1 MAEASEPILFDVG
14 DMEHR
19 IEEIFKKFDKD
30 GSGLLDGLEL
40 RNVFRSL
47 SSTFTVKQISYYC
60 KWLNAAGD
68 GDGQISSKEFM
79 QWLREGSAPAKEVAN
94 VLIHET
100 GGSINNRI
108 RELFQRF
115 DKDGGGYLDT
125 HELSRVFRTL
135 SPTFTIEDIDELC
148 TELDTGGD
156 QRVSRHEF
164 IAWVKKGSDRA
175 KIVMRAILTQTGE
188 EREAKIREAFAKY
201 DPTGDG
207 MLSIDEVQR
216 ALNALGSFSP
226 DEVRRVCADLDKSK
240 DGEISFAEFSAWI
253 HDGSGEREIMK
264 AKAVLAPSD
273 NDGLEAVFYNFCGAG
288 KADMDGKGF
297 LKLCEDCSLLSRK
310 FTSTAA
316 DLIFSDTKVK
326 RKGKR
331 VIDFLEFE
339 IALELVANRKGLP
352 KQEIRNLVVLQGKP
366 KSREKSARL
375 SLVNNESK
383 TAAVQTK
390 SGNVSVKEAK
400 TRNRRPRQDVDLTTM
415 WKLFGLGTDAGK
427 ALRTIYAPRK
437 QRIRPW
443 SERAGTPERLRP
455 APHDG
460 RKPRAHV
467 IPKDDFL
474 DICVQVVQEPE
485 HQQNCHRLLEASHPA
500 GIPGQM
506 Q

>member
-1 MAEASEPILFDVG
+1 MAEASEPVLFDVS
-14 DMEHR
+14 DMEQR

-40 RNVFRSL
+40 RDVFRSL
-47 SSTFTVKQISYYC
+47 SSTFTAKQISFYC

-115 DKDGGGYLDT
+115 DKDGGGYLDAQ
-125 HELSRVFRTL
+125 ELSRVFRTL

-164 IAWVKKGSDRA
+164 ITWVKKGSERA
-175 KIVMRAILTQTGE
+175 KIVMRAILRQTGE
-188 EREAKIREAFAKY
+188 EREAKIKDAFSKY

-207 MLSIDEVQR
+207 MLSIDEVVR

-226 DEVRRVCADLDKSK
+226 EEVRRVCLDLDKSK
-240 DGEISFAEFSAWI
+240 DGEISLAEFSAWI

-297 LKLCEDCSLLSRK
+297 LKVCEDCSLLSRK

-331 VIDFLEFE
+331 VIDCLEFE

-352 KQEIRNLVVLQGKP
+352 KQEVRNSVVLQGKP
-366 KSREKSARL
+366 KKRETIKSARL
-375 SLVNNESK
+375 SIDNNASK
-383 TAAVQTK
+383 TAAVRTK
-390 SGNVSVKEAK
+390 SGIVEEAK
-400 TRNRRPRQDVDLTTM
+400 TRNRKPRQDVDLPTM
-415 WKLFGLGTDAGK
+415 WKLFGLGTEAGK

-443 SERAGTPERLRP
+443 SERVGTPQRFLP
-455 APHDG
+455 VSHDG
-460 RKPRAHV
+460 RKPRSHV
-467 IPKDDFL
+467 IPHDNFL

-485 HQQNCHRLLEASHPA
+485 HQTNHHYLLEASHPA
-500 GIPGQM
+500 QIPGQM